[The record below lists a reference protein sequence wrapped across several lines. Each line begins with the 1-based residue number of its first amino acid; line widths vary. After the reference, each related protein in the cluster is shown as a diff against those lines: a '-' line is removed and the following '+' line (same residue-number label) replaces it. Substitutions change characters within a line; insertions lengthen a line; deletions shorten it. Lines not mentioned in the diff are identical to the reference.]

1 MSKLPALTADKLIK
15 VLEKDGFVFI
25 RQKGSHRF
33 YEKHFDG
40 EHVLIP
46 VPVHPG
52 RILKKGTLHHI
63 LKRHKLVGFDWT
75 PCYRSLSF
83 RNLVNVG

>member
-1 MSKLPALTADKLIK
+1 MSKLPALTADKLIR

-33 YEKHFDG
+33 YEKLLDG
-40 EHVLIP
+40 ERVVIP

-52 RILKKGTLHHI
+52 RDLKKGTLHHI
-63 LKRHKLVGFDWT
+63 LKKAQISRDRLDTLLSLVII
-75 PCYRSLSF
+75 S
-83 RNLVNVG
+83 

>member
-1 MSKLPALTADKLIK
+1 MSKLPALTADKHIK

-40 EHVLIP
+40 ERVLIP
-46 VPVHPG
+46 VPIHPG
-52 RILKKGTLHHI
+52 RILKKGTLHYI
-63 LKRHKLVGFDWT
+63 LKKAQISRDRLDVLLSLVII
-75 PCYRSLSF
+75 S
-83 RNLVNVG
+83 

>member
-1 MSKLPALTADKLIK
+1 MSKLPALTAEKLIK

-33 YEKHFDG
+33 YEKLLDG
-40 EHVLIP
+40 ERVLIP

-63 LKRHKLVGFDWT
+63 LKKAQISRDRLD
-75 PCYRSLSF
+75 SLLS
-83 RNLVNVG
+83 LIIIS